1 MAKITRSQAKEIQNT
16 YSDISQI
23 SAQFPGVF
31 AREHSD
37 DSYYPLATVEYNGE
51 GVQMY
56 VHLDGVRVVM
66 KNVDY
71 CLVNTDGLAISGP
84 GGLLTIEISDE

>member
-1 MAKITRSQAKEIQNT
+1 MAKITKSQADQIVTAYTE
-16 YSDISQI
+16 ISQT

-31 AREHSD
+31 ARKYSD
-37 DSYYPLATVEYNGE
+37 DSYNPLATVEYSADGIQ
-51 GVQMY
+51 VY

-71 CLVNTDGLAISGP
+71 CLVTNDGLGISGS
-84 GGLLTIEISDE
+84 GGLLTIDISDE